1 MNAGQKPRLFA
12 GEAGELDLLVLEAE
26 ARVQAANTVTSRRL
40 FLDKQLLDAQGAT
53 CAPQQEWRIAE

>member
-40 FLDKQLLDAQGAT
+40 FPDKQLLDTQGAT
-53 CAPQQEWRIAE
+53 CAPHEEWRIAE